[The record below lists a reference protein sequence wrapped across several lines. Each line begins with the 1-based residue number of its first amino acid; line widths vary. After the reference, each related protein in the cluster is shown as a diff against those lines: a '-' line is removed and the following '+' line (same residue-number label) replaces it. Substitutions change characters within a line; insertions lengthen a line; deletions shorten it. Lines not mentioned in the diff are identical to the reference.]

1 MTCNKCGTNFC
12 YLCGAKLPIA
22 NPYSHFSMRDGGCFN
37 LLFEGAEDFDDEFD
51 FVFDEEDSDD
61 DIPDFGRMG
70 FN

>member
-1 MTCNKCGTNFC
+1 
-12 YLCGAKLPIA
+12 
-22 NPYSHFSMRDGGCFN
+22 MRDGGCFN

-70 FN
+70 FNWKVSGLFFLLNGGYFVFNQRRIYV